1 MSTLKVNTLTNVAG
15 NADIGNVGKI
25 VQYKIVK
32 KTDGASTT
40 SSATAGVETSSDFRI
55 TLTPKNANNII
66 YCQANLSLS
75 VISGSTAN
83 FKIYRN
89 TATDFSGTS
98 TLIMPPGTNSAN
110 VDGNMNLYDA
120 SGGFIGALPVTAF
133 ETASN
138 TTARTYSP
146 FWSTTGNTVYL
157 NQWSTNY
164 FTTST
169 FVVMEIVQ

>member
-1 MSTLKVNTLTNVAG
+1 MSTLKVNTITNVAG
-15 NADIGNVGKI
+15 NPYIDNVGKV
-25 VQYKIVK
+25 VQYKIAK

-40 SSATAGVETSSDFRI
+40 SSATAGVETSSDLRI

-75 VISGSTAN
+75 VVSGSTAN

-98 TLIMPPGTNSAN
+98 TLIMPPDTNSAQY
-110 VDGNMNLYDA
+110 DGNVNYYDA
-120 SGGFIGALPVTAF
+120 SGGFIGAFPVTAF
-133 ETASN
+133 ETAGN
-138 TTARTYSP
+138 TTTRTYSP
-146 FWSTTGNTVYL
+146 FWSTSGNTVYL
-157 NQWSTNY
+157 NRWSSNY